1 MERIQSL
8 IDKLYQQK
16 QLNSHP
22 AHLLFTVQLLH
33 AELLKFQQHNGTL
46 GTKKVAVTLPTNMSF
61 AEEEI
66 SVSIPEP
73 VAEEKEFFELQEVA
87 EPEFSKVVEQ
97 PKYEPSE
104 YKLRR
109 PVIPEPVMESVV
121 EEEIVSPYA
130 PKPQQQVLNPA
141 F

>member
-61 AEEEI
+61 TEEEI
-66 SVSIPEP
+66 TVPFPEP
-73 VAEEKEFFELQEVA
+73 VAEEKEVFELQEIA
-87 EPEFSKVVEQ
+87 EPEVPKIAEQ

-104 YKLRR
+104 YRLRR
-109 PVIPEPVMESVV
+109 PVTTEQVMTSVV
-121 EEEIVSPYA
+121 EEE
-130 PKPQQQVLNPA
+130 
-141 F
+141 